1 MVVFDLEL
9 AKCIFSKG
17 FFGKPLGI
25 KKPKTVDINQP
36 IELSI
41 IEAIYLAELGV
52 IEVVK
57 DGRVLSINELLEIAK
72 KLIPDAE
79 LLYSTYKELREQGL
93 TVRSGLKYGADF
105 ALYRTRP
112 GLEHAPYLVKVLRY
126 DEEVDPGNLIGW
138 GRISHSV
145 RKNLL
150 VAITYPGGVRKYI
163 MLKWLRP

>member
-1 MVVFDLEL
+1 VVVFDLEL

>member
-1 MVVFDLEL
+1 M
-9 AKCIFSKG
+9 
-17 FFGKPLGI
+17 
-25 KKPKTVDINQP
+25 
-36 IELSI
+36 
-41 IEAIYLAELGV
+41 YLVELGV
-52 IEVVK
+52 LEVISEGK
-57 DGRVLSINELLEIAK
+57 SLSLDELRSIAK
-72 KLIPDAE
+72 KLIPDID
-79 LLYSTYKELREQGL
+79 LIYSTYKELRSQGL

-150 VAITYPGGVRKYI
+150 IAITYPGGVRKYI

>member
-1 MVVFDLEL
+1 MEV
-9 AKCIFSKG
+9 ISG
-17 FFGKPLGI
+17 GKPLSLE
-25 KKPKTVDINQP
+25 
-36 IELSI
+36 EL
-41 IEAIYLAELGV
+41 
-52 IEVVK
+52 K
-57 DGRVLSINELLEIAK
+57 NIAK
-72 KLIPDAE
+72 KLIPDID
-79 LLYSTYKELREQGL
+79 LIYSTYKELRSQGL

-150 VAITYPGGVRKYI
+150 IAITYPGGVRKYI